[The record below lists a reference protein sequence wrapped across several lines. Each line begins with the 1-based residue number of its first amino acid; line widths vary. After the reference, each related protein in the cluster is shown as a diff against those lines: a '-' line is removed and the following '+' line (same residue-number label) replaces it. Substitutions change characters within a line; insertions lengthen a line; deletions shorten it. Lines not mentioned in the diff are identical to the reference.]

1 VELVAELDER
11 GLIHDV
17 TDRGALEARLAE
29 GPIAVYY
36 GCDPTADSLHV
47 GNLVGLLVLRRFQE
61 RGHHPIALA
70 GGGTGMVGDPSG
82 KSSDRPLLTEAEL
95 SRNLEAISEQIQRI
109 VPDATFVD
117 NASWLR
123 TVGLV
128 DFLRDAGKHVTV
140 NQMVAKESVRSRMT
154 SEGGISFTEF
164 TYMVLQAYDYYQ
176 LHLHHNCEMQV
187 GGSDQWGNITLGLD
201 FVRKKTGASL
211 HGLTWPLITRSD
223 GRKFGKTEEGTIWL
237 SPARTSPYR
246 FFQYWIN
253 IDDRDVGRFLR
264 MLTFVP
270 LDTIRELERSVEEAP
285 ERRDAQRV
293 LAREVT
299 ALVHGSQ
306 AAADAEEAS
315 RILFGGDATS
325 ADRGVFEA
333 LAEEIPTL
341 RVSRDSLA
349 DGADPSDLL
358 ARAGLV
364 GSKSEARRSLQQG
377 GVYVNGRR
385 LDASASIAPDELLH
399 GSYMLLRRGKQNYAL
414 VVAQ

>member
-1 VELVAELDER
+1 VDIVDELDER

-17 TDRGALEARLAE
+17 TDRGALQARLAE
-29 GPIAVYY
+29 RPIVVYY

-47 GNLVGLLVLRRFQE
+47 GNLVGLLALRRLQE
-61 RGHHPIALA
+61 RGHRPIALA

-82 KSSDRPLLTEAEL
+82 RTTDRPLLSPAEL
-95 SRNLEAISEQIQRI
+95 SRNLEAISDQIQRI

-117 NASWLR
+117 NASWLGSVR
-123 TVGLV
+123 LI
-128 DFLRDAGKHVTV
+128 DFLRDVGKHVTV
-140 NQMVAKESVRSRMT
+140 NQMVAKESVRSRMG

-164 TYMVLQAYDYYQ
+164 AYMLLQAYDFYR
-176 LHLHHNCEMQV
+176 LHVDHACEMQI

-201 FVRKKTGASL
+201 LVRKKAGASL

-223 GRKFGKTEEGTIWL
+223 GRKFGKTEEGTVWL
-237 SPARTSPYR
+237 SPRRTSPYR

-253 IDDRDVGRFLR
+253 VDDRDSGRFLR
-264 MLTFVP
+264 MFTFLP
-270 LDTIRELERSVEEAP
+270 LERIRELERSARDAP
-285 ERRDAQRV
+285 HKREAQRV

-299 ALVHGSQ
+299 ALVHGQ
-306 AAADAEEAS
+306 EAASHAEEAS
-315 RILFGGDATS
+315 TILFGGDATG
-325 ADRGVFEA
+325 ADWRVFEA

-341 RVSRDSLA
+341 RVPRDSFA
-349 DGADPSDLL
+349 GGADPSDLL
-358 ARAGLV
+358 ARTGLV
-364 GSKSEARRSLQQG
+364 RSKSEARRSLQAG

-385 LDASASIAPDELLH
+385 LDESGAIAPDELLH